1 MNLSTDLG
9 LINMF
14 TRVSVLK
21 PTVLTAL
28 VCLVWSSLGFANE
41 NYQSSWSLGIAAA
54 VQDTG
59 HTGTNYQEY
68 IFPYV
73 RYSGENLTI
82 DITSVSYAL
91 LRNDFIKAS
100 IVGRLRFDGYRASD
114 SDFLFGMKDRD
125 SAFDAGLEVSYDTEW
140 GTISASY
147 VSDVSN
153 KHKGNELQV
162 SISKAYAF
170 KKISIL
176 PYINV
181 NRLDS
186 KLVDYYYGVT
196 KSEETNVRKAYVGEA
211 ANTISVGIN
220 STFQMSDSYQ
230 FITGIN
236 FKVVGEEISD
246 SPIVEGHNQLLLYVG
261 WLYKL

>member
-1 MNLSTDLG
+1 
-9 LINMF
+9 
-14 TRVSVLK
+14 
-21 PTVLTAL
+21 
-28 VCLVWSSLGFANE
+28 
-41 NYQSSWSLGIAAA
+41 
-54 VQDTG
+54 
-59 HTGTNYQEY
+59 
-68 IFPYV
+68 
-73 RYSGENLTI
+73 
-82 DITSVSYAL
+82 
-91 LRNDFIKAS
+91 
-100 IVGRLRFDGYRASD
+100 
-114 SDFLFGMKDRD
+114 MKDRD